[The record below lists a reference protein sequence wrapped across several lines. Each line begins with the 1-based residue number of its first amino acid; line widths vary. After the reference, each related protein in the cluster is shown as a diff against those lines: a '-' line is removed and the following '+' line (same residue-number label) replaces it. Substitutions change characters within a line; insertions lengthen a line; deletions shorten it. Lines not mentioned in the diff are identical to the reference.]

1 MIQTWPPPPP
11 PLPRLFCADAPAPST
26 APRAAPRGRYNA
38 VVFRP
43 FKGEV
48 LDAVVETVNKMGFF
62 AEVGPL
68 KARRTRLVF
77 SRVRRPA

>member
-1 MIQTWPPPPP
+1 M
-11 PLPRLFCADAPAPST
+11 
-26 APRAAPRGRYNA
+26 
-38 VVFRP
+38 VFRP

-68 KARRTRLVF
+68 KARRASQGDREVPPMEEVEMP
-77 SRVRRPA
+77 R